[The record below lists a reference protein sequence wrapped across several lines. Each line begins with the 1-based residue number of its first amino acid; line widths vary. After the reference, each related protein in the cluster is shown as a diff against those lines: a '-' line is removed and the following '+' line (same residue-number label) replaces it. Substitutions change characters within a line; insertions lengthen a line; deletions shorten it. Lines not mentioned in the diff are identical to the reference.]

1 MLYHSMP
8 SLKLRKLETCTDSNY
23 PVLKQLEAF
32 ARNNLHPTW
41 WKIYYDQSRISM
53 PMGVQLIVYASDL
66 VVVVTVKTAKLQ
78 ESTTETCQ
86 FSVMDEGKTLRR
98 KVRAVDRKC
107 LIECWQNSK
116 RDGEGRRQNLNGQE
130 GWQRTQQPELTRNM
144 GSLFICWWVFPY
156 LLPREAIRI
165 VCVLLTERYS
175 RAHIYFFF
183 CERWT
188 SQITRAEASLGALNR
203 KLD

>member
-78 ESTTETCQ
+78 ESTSETCQ

-116 RDGEGRRQNLNGQE
+116 RDGEGRMQNLNGQE
-130 GWQRTQQPELTRNM
+130 GWQKTGVWVDKKHGQLIHLLM
-144 GSLFICWWVFPY
+144 GVSVLASMRGNQNSVCAVN
-156 LLPREAIRI
+156 RE
-165 VCVLLTERYS
+165 VQSST
-175 RAHIYFFF
+175 HIFFSV
-183 CERWT
+183 RGG
-188 SQITRAEASLGALNR
+188 RR
-203 KLD
+203 R